1 MPRIAYLGP
10 EGTFTEQ
17 AVRQLLADT
26 TEGPA
31 DLVPAESVAAALD
44 AVRSGER
51 DAACVPIENSVEG
64 SVTSTMD
71 ALAEG
76 TPLVAV
82 AETMLP
88 VRFDIL
94 VRPGTAVEDVRTV
107 TSHPH
112 ALAQVRRWLSINL
125 PDAAQA
131 ATTSTS
137 AAAVAVRD
145 GQADAAVCAPLA
157 AERYGLSVLAGQ
169 VADVEDAVTRFLLV
183 RRPGAVPP
191 PTAADRTTVVVVTGD
206 SVGSLARV
214 LNEFALRGVNLTRI
228 ESRPIK
234 GSFGEYRFFLDF
246 AGHVN
251 QAHVGEALSAL
262 RRHCQDVRFLG
273 SFPRADEGGSSGSD
287 EAFTAAA
294 EWLAGIR
301 SGGRA

>member
-17 AVRQLLADT
+17 AVRQLLAD
-26 TEGPA
+26 EAPA
-31 DLVPAESVAAALD
+31 ELIPAESVAAALD

-71 ALAEG
+71 ALVDG

-94 VRPGTAVEDVRTV
+94 VRPGVRAEDVRTI

-112 ALAQVRRWLSINL
+112 ALAQVRRWLSVHL
-125 PDAAQA
+125 PEAAQS

-145 GQADAAVCAPLA
+145 GAADAAVCAPLA
-157 AERYGLSVLAGQ
+157 AERYGLDVLAGQ

-183 RRPGAVPP
+183 RRPGEVPA
-191 PTAADRTTVVVVTGD
+191 PTGADRTTVVVVTGD

-246 AGHVN
+246 GGHVGE
-251 QAHVGEALSAL
+251 AHVGEALAAL

-287 EAFTAAA
+287 EAFTDAAA
-294 EWLAGIR
+294 WLADIR